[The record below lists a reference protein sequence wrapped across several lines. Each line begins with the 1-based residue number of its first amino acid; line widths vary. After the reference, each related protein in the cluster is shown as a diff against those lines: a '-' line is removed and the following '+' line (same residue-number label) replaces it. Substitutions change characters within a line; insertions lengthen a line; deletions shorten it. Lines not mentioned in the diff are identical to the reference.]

1 MTRLGDMLCEVR
13 SIVEDNNQDRLKK
26 RIQIFTQLYEEIKR
40 NITRFT
46 RDDKHE
52 LCFNSHDIIAIAT
65 DTKIILNNLH
75 AQINVNKMVKETLN
89 HPDEKVDDGFMEK
102 FTTKYADIF
111 YVAARLTEF
120 HSVMCYLGTLLNL
133 LEMQYEQGELDFVL
147 MDTIKKYLGK

>member
-1 MTRLGDMLCEVR
+1 MTRLGDMLCKVR
-13 SIVEDNNQDRLKK
+13 GMVEKPNQAEIKANIHL
-26 RIQIFTQLYEEIKR
+26 FAQLYDEIKR
-40 NITRFT
+40 NVTRFT

-52 LCFNSHDIIAIAT
+52 LVFNSADIIAIAT
-65 DTKIILNNLH
+65 DTKIVLNNIH

-89 HPDEKVDDGFMEK
+89 HDGEKIDDDFMEK
-102 FTTKYADIF
+102 FTARYADIF